1 MKSMTTIRTAV
12 EAAGTA
18 AKSARDR
25 TIEAAGAVGTAAK
38 SARDRTIEAAGAVQ
52 AVLCEATAIQLVNDS
67 LASLVKGSATI
78 YDKAMDA
85 EYLATHIGGG
95 NHRMFDGGHTLWGAA
110 KAVHDAGGTASEQAA
125 GYVQGLARD
134 MTTTKGLPLA
144 TWSKDSYES
153 VSNTLHL
160 PNNWFYD
167 LNSFDAS
174 EVIGA
179 SVGAVMLVLQW
190 RKPDAD
196 RFGKTVGAL
205 GLASVVGANPLL
217 IIAAVAGLA
226 RLYQTARRD
235 GAGVEAFDGMARG
248 VTAGGGAMLVAS
260 GVAALGGPVGVVA
273 LAGVAAGVLG
283 GLAMDRVSV
292 AGIVMRMTTMLP
304 DGRQLRESAGAAA
317 TRLAEAA
324 SNVGTNILSPRRQ
337 ITGTTNP

>member
-1 MKSMTTIRTAV
+1 M
-12 EAAGTA
+12 
-18 AKSARDR
+18 
-25 TIEAAGAVGTAAK
+25 
-38 SARDRTIEAAGAVQ
+38 
-52 AVLCEATAIQLVNDS
+52 
-67 LASLVKGSATI
+67 ASLVKGSATI